1 MTALLILIAITT
13 AIGFVQF
20 RIWKIYKNLTFP
32 IVTAVLYFWSL
43 MGAWLFVFDRLT
55 GFGKDIGF
63 AYYYLLDKMFY
74 VNVDGTYNL
83 VILSY
88 GLFILLFQGFVF
100 FGIKR
105 LKQKFPEQPLM
116 GTDPGKAFTASQV
129 PFLLIGMVCLFCS
142 LFLVKDIL
150 ISALLLHE
158 SIYSNVRSGGVPL
171 YSLHQ
176 YFNWIMVFSF
186 AWYLALYYRKDK
198 EVANVK
204 KPSVIFWICFLL
216 MVSYLSIIGTR
227 HELFLGG
234 LFFILFVSYPH
245 RSIRKS
251 KLFYGVF
258 FIVFFFVL
266 ALNDPMRGMASNL
279 MQKMG
284 ITAMVDSQEN
294 RKMASVYS
302 SDRTFFLHRDMEK
315 SERIIESLKYRD
327 TTFIAK
333 GDTIVM
339 KLTEFIAQTKEHP
352 DKIFYNGK
360 KYKINNQF
368 VSFGYKKLGL
378 GQRIMKAG
386 TNILFSNELFAGH
399 FSMYGIYKHQVS
411 PSYGIALQNLVGS
424 EKQDTY
430 TYYANQLKLPD
441 DQGFT
446 INHISSWYL
455 NFGYFG
461 FVLGSFLL
469 AICYLVPVY
478 LMHSFKKK
486 KKQTFFILTV
496 LLGMVAYMPLI
507 IRSDL
512 LVFEGMIKQV
522 IIVPALILLAVIIYG
537 RLFQRKKQ
545 KDAG

>member
-1 MTALLILIAITT
+1 MTALLLLIVITSV
-13 AIGFVQF
+13 IGFVQVKTW
-20 RIWKIYKNLTFP
+20 RIYKNLTFP

-43 MGAWLFVFDRLT
+43 MGAWLFIFDRLT
-55 GFGKDIGF
+55 GFGKNIGL
-63 AYYYLLDKMFY
+63 AYYYLLDKMFR
-74 VNVDGTYNL
+74 VDLDGTYNM

-88 GLFILLFQGFVF
+88 GLFILFFQGFVF

-105 LKQKFPEQPLM
+105 LKQKFPEQALQEN
-116 GTDPGKAFTASQV
+116 GSGKTFTASQV
-129 PFLLIGMVCLFCS
+129 PFLLIAVVSICCS
-142 LFLVKDIL
+142 LFLVKDVL
-150 ISALLLHE
+150 ISSMLLHE
-158 SIYSNVRSGGVPL
+158 SIYSNVRAGGVPL
-171 YSLHQ
+171 YRLHQ

-186 AWYLALYYRKDK
+186 AWYLALYFRKDP
-198 EVANVK
+198 EIAVK
-204 KPSVIFWICFLL
+204 KPGVLFWICFLL
-216 MVSYLSIIGTR
+216 MVTYLSIIGTR

-234 LFFILFVSYPH
+234 LFFILFVSYPY
-245 RSIRKS
+245 RSVRKS

-258 FIVFFFVL
+258 FIVFFFVI
-266 ALNDPMRGMASNL
+266 ALNDPMRGMSSYL
-279 MQKMG
+279 MEKIG
-284 ITAMVDSQEN
+284 IAAMVDSPEN
-294 RKMASVYS
+294 RKIADIYS
-302 SDRTFFLHRDMEK
+302 SDRTFFLHRDLEK

-327 TTFIAK
+327 TTFVAA

-339 KLTEFIAQTKEHP
+339 KLKEFIAQTKEHP
-352 DKIFYNGK
+352 DKILYNGK
-360 KYKINNQF
+360 IYKINNQF

-378 GQRIMKAG
+378 GQRILKAG

-411 PSYGIALQNLVGS
+411 PSYGIALRNLVGS

-461 FVLGSFLL
+461 FILGAFIL

-478 LMHSFKKK
+478 LMHSFKSK

-537 RLFQRKKQ
+537 RLFQRKK
-545 KDAG
+545 

>member
-1 MTALLILIAITT
+1 MTALLVLIAVTI

-43 MGAWLFVFDRLT
+43 MGAWLFIFDRLT
-55 GFGKDIGF
+55 GFGKNIGF
-63 AYYYLLDKMFY
+63 AYYYLLDKMFR
-74 VNVDGTYNL
+74 VDLDGTYNL

-100 FGIKR
+100 YGLKR
-105 LKQKFPEQPLM
+105 LKLKFPEEKQTESVSRNPFQ
-116 GTDPGKAFTASQV
+116 GSQV
-129 PFLLIGMVCLFCS
+129 PFLLIAMVCMACS
-142 LFLVKDIL
+142 LFLVKDVL
-150 ISALLLHE
+150 ISAMLLHE

-198 EVANVK
+198 AIADVK
-204 KPSVIFWICFLL
+204 KPTILFWICFLL
-216 MVSYLSIIGTR
+216 MVIYLSVIGTR

-234 LFFILFVSYPH
+234 LFFILFVSYPY
-245 RSIRKS
+245 RSIRKN
-251 KLFYGVF
+251 KLFYGTF
-258 FIVFFFVL
+258 FIVFFIVL
-266 ALNDPMRGMASNL
+266 ALNDPMRGMASSL
-279 MQKMG
+279 MEKVG
-284 ITAMVDSQEN
+284 VTAMVDSPEN
-294 RKMASVYS
+294 QKIADIYS
-302 SDRTFFLHRDMEK
+302 NDRTYFLHRDMQK
-315 SERIIESLKYRD
+315 SKEIIESFKYRD
-327 TTFIAK
+327 TTFVVK

-339 KLTEFIAQTKEHP
+339 KQTEFLAQTKEHP
-352 DKIFYNGK
+352 DKIFYHGK
-360 KYKINNQF
+360 TYKINNQF

-378 GQRIMKAG
+378 GQRILKAG

-399 FSMYGIYKHQVS
+399 FSMYGIYSHQVK
-411 PSYGIALQNLVGS
+411 PSYGIALRNLVGS

-430 TYYANQLKLPD
+430 KYYANQLRLPD

-461 FVLGSFLL
+461 FILGAFLL
-469 AICYLVPVY
+469 AICYLVPIFLVQ
-478 LMHSFKKK
+478 SFKKK
-486 KKQTFFILTV
+486 NKQVFFVLTV

>member
-1 MTALLILIAITT
+1 MTALLILLLVSA
-13 AIGFVQF
+13 AIGFVQV
-20 RIWKIYKNLTFP
+20 RIWRIYKNLTFP

-55 GFGKDIGF
+55 GVGKDIGF
-63 AYYYLLDKMFY
+63 AYYYLLDKMFR
-74 VNVDGTYNL
+74 VNLDGTYNL
-83 VILSY
+83 VIISY
-88 GLFILLFQGFVF
+88 GAFILLFQGFVYL
-100 FGIKR
+100 GIKR
-105 LKQKFPEQPLM
+105 LKRKFPENRDQETQGVKP
-116 GTDPGKAFTASQV
+116 FTASQV
-129 PFLLIGMVCLFCS
+129 PFLLIALVSMLGS
-142 LFLVKDIL
+142 LYFVKDVL

-158 SIYSNVRSGGVPL
+158 SIYSNVRAGGVPL

-186 AWYLALYYRKDK
+186 AWYLALYYRKDN
-198 EVANVK
+198 EIAVVK
-204 KPSVIFWICFLL
+204 KPGVVFWLCFIL
-216 MVSYLSIIGTR
+216 MVSYLSVIGTR

-234 LFFILFVSYPH
+234 LFFILFVSYPYK
-245 RSIRKS
+245 SIRRN
-251 KLFYGVF
+251 KLFYGTF

-279 MQKMG
+279 MEKVG
-284 ITAMVDSQEN
+284 ITAMVDSPES
-294 RKMASVYS
+294 RKQADIYS
-302 SDRTFFLHRDMEK
+302 SDRTYFLHRDPEK
-315 SERIIESLKYRD
+315 SKRIIESFKHRD
-327 TTFIAK
+327 TTFVVK

-339 KLTEFIAQTKEHP
+339 KQIEFMAQTKEHP
-352 DKIFYNGK
+352 DKIIYHGK
-360 KYKINNQF
+360 MYRINNQF
-368 VSFGYKKLGL
+368 VSYGYKKLGM
-378 GQRIMKAG
+378 GERILKAG

-399 FSMYGIYKHQVS
+399 FSMYGIYSHHVS
-411 PSYGIALQNLVGS
+411 PSYGIALRNLVGS
-424 EKQDTY
+424 KKQDTY
-430 TYYANQLKLPD
+430 HYYADQLHLPH

-461 FVLGSFLL
+461 FVLGAFLL

-478 LMHSFKKK
+478 LLHAFKKK
-486 KKQTFFILTV
+486 RRQVFFVLTA

-522 IIVPALILLAVIIYG
+522 IIVPALIWLAVVIYG

-545 KDAG
+545 QDAG